1 MYSVDE
7 IRENYKDFS
16 DSKIENIAK
25 NESKGLRKD
34 VLGILKDEIE
44 KRNLDKNLISWVET
58 ETKSF
63 DGIERDSLKTKIQ
76 NLNCPKCSEK
86 KDRLYGFEINQIVS
100 VLLFTNDT
108 RNEKILCLSCG
119 KKAKFKAILIT
130 FFAGWWSR
138 HGILLTPFTVL
149 KDSFNFL
156 FIEKISDRIM
166 NRLIDENT
174 GHFRRKGI
182 ENETLNRLIKRRNEK
197 EVLEDEGYD
206 FT

>member
-1 MYSVDE
+1 MYSVEE
-7 IRENYKDFS
+7 IRENYKEFS

-25 NESKGLRKD
+25 KESKGLRKE

-44 KRNLDKNLISWVET
+44 KRKLDKNLISWVET
-58 ETKSF
+58 ETKTYS
-63 DGIERDSLKTKIQ
+63 GIERDLLIKKIQ

-86 KDRLYGFEINQIVS
+86 KDRLYGFEINQVVS
-100 VLLFTNDT
+100 VLLFANDT

-119 KKAKFKAILIT
+119 KKAKWKAILIT

-138 HGILLTPFTVL
+138 RGIFLTPWIVI
-149 KDSFNFL
+149 KDTFNFL
-156 FIEKISDRIM
+156 FINKISDKII

-174 GHFRRKGI
+174 GHFRRKGT
-182 ENETLNRLIKRRNEK
+182 ENGTLNQLIKRRNEK
-197 EVLEDEGYD
+197 EILEDEGYD